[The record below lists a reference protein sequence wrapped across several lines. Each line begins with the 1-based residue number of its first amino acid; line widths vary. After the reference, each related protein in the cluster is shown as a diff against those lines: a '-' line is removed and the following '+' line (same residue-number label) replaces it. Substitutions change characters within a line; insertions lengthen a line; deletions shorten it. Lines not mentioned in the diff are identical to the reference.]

1 MALRGVKPK
10 TVEKRLK
17 AFFYGNAKVE
27 RPQQQYNFL
36 KPYLIDTERGAEN
49 EKYVDLLE
57 KGKGVIF
64 QQTTLMK

>member
-17 AFFYGNAKVE
+17 AFSTQCKSWKDHSSNTI
-27 RPQQQYNFL
+27 P

-57 KGKGVIF
+57 KGKVLYSK
-64 QQTTLMK
+64 QTTLMK